1 LGSEDKSVREALK
14 MSFSN
19 LKWWQATIMVVLIL
33 LASGFA
39 AHEGVSM
46 TVNLSLDARLQ
57 RLEDQVNIP
66 VNSTISAMIKEAN
79 YIVSSHDV
87 SGTAYYCLVN
97 GTDDRA
103 GRLEFYN
110 TNKTLVQQFAI
121 GNLTAV
127 GGTAYLKQV
136 TLNTSLT
143 YGANV
148 LIIEDYQGKMTFYR
162 DNTRLR
168 ELADPTASMISG
180 TFTHPNSAAEQTL
193 ITFTITTPTVVHEL
207 TLDFSNLTQNTIIRV
222 YKKIG
227 ADWKLLL
234 GRTLNWETTMDD
246 AIPLGTISS
255 ITDTKITIQSAD
267 LEGTSRNIA
276 YSGWKEVW
284 S

>member
-1 LGSEDKSVREALK
+1 MGNQDKPITEVLK
-14 MSFSN
+14 GGFSN
-19 LKWWQATIMVVLIL
+19 LKWWQATIMMTSIL
-33 LASGFA
+33 VASGFA
-39 AHEGVSM
+39 AYMGVNVTANVTM
-46 TVNLSLDARLQ
+46 DLRLQ

-66 VNSTISAMIKEAN
+66 VNSTISAMLKNAD
-79 YIVSSHDV
+79 YIVSKHD
-87 SGTAYYCLVN
+87 AYHCLVN

-103 GRLEFYN
+103 GRLEFYSI
-110 TNKTLVQQFAI
+110 NKTLVQQFAI
-121 GNLTAV
+121 GNLTAS
-127 GGTAYLKQV
+127 GGGSIYLKQV
-136 TLNTSLT
+136 TLNTSLA
-143 YGANV
+143 YGATI

-180 TFTHPNSAAEQTL
+180 TFAHPNSAAEQTL
-193 ITFTITTPTVVHEL
+193 ITFTVTTPTVIHEL
-207 TLDFSNLTQNTIIRV
+207 TLDFSNLTQNAAIRV